1 MARIATKAATVTA
14 AATVVAATPA
24 VRAVPANAHKYGANH
39 KAIATKAVMYGLTA
53 HGAATAAAADAASS
67 AAETS
72 DGVMSAAERD
82 ALKISELA
90 DEPADAAIDAGPG
103 RLTPL
108 VKLLEALNAPLS
120 FVPDALRDTL
130 GKVAIVTLVNSIAV
144 LIYVLF
150 LRH

>member
-1 MARIATKAATVTA
+1 VLAQFPAVPVTE
-14 AATVVAATPA
+14 TPA
-24 VRAVPANAHKYGANH
+24 A
-39 KAIATKAVMYGLTA
+39 
-53 HGAATAAAADAASS
+53 AATAAAAAS
-67 AAETS
+67 AATLPDAN

-82 ALKISELA
+82 ALKIDDLA
-90 DEPADAAIDAGPG
+90 DSAGPGSDASEDVGPG
-103 RLTPL
+103 RLAPII
-108 VKLLEALNAPLS
+108 KLLEVLNAPLS